1 MLRKGGALLLR
12 RSFCSDGF
20 SGPSQS
26 KVKIFDRHLKRKQV
40 SLLTP
45 LPIFYFFNSFL
56 FLVPNSFIIS
66 WVFSCL
72 YDA

>member
-20 SGPSQS
+20 SGPSQP

-40 SLLTP
+40 SLPTP
-45 LPIFYFFNSFL
+45 L
-56 FLVPNSFIIS
+56 PNSFIIT
-66 WVFSCL
+66 WVFSWSSL
-72 YDA
+72 